1 MFSLCCNDCL
11 YYEELKNKKNAFF
24 NFLIV
29 LPDEYH
35 KKIFWESL
43 SLSNKVYIQDF
54 PGNID
59 IIYKQE
65 LQENSNFIINDT
77 VVLKKIYI
85 KIPNE
90 KIYIDSSKYQQCITT
105 DFLATITMLNSFIV
119 QYNRLFEQRRDR
131 PLYNDM

>member
-11 YYEELKNKKNAFF
+11 YNEESKNKKNAFF
-24 NFLIV
+24 NFLII

-43 SLSNKVYIQDF
+43 SLSNKIYIQDF

-65 LQENSNFIINDT
+65 LQENTEFIINDT
-77 VVLKKIYI
+77 VVLKKIYV
-85 KIPNE
+85 KILNDN
-90 KIYIDSSKYQQCITT
+90 IYIDSSKY
-105 DFLATITMLNSFIV
+105 
-119 QYNRLFEQRRDR
+119 EE
-131 PLYNDM
+131 